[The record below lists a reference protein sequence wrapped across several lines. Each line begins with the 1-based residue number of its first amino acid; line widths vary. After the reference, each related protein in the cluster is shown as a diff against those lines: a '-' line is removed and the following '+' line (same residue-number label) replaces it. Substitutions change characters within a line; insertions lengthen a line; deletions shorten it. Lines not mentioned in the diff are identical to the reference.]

1 MRKFKFGI
9 WHFFEYL
16 ERSRKLNILLH
27 NKFKEQNRIEIKT
40 QEKEVIL
47 QHIKGSSLHNK
58 FKEKNPHHN
67 WMKNKHSIFLYQI
80 CEI

>member
-27 NKFKEQNRIEIKT
+27 LSTQQIQRTKPYIYIEIKT

-67 WMKNKHSIFLYQI
+67 WMRKNHSIY
-80 CEI
+80 